1 MKKILGIL
9 LATFVIM
16 WIASFALV
24 FSIMH
29 VFCEF
34 ELISTTGLFTQ
45 TCIFA
50 SVLSILCLIITIVL
64 IKTEKTTKLEN
75 WLSNNRAQMM
85 LACTFITVF
94 CLSINA
100 ELIMTIEEMKEIISL
115 SWSISGISIAIFL
128 IWNVIAIEYL
138 VNKKPKKPSSCLLT
152 RTWKY
157 IQARR
162 TFYGDA
168 TTLLSS
174 INLMLVTMLFLVT
187 TTVFVYVSS
196 REATVSAQSMSILSL
211 FLCTNTVLSL
221 LFDILI
227 PFNEK
232 KKTMLQ
238 ESKVTNV
245 EVELQNEINKQT
257 EITLG
262 VIETIKNT
270 KNISQEV
277 KMQVIAEII
286 NCYSDRFRM
295 TPEEKI
301 QAKGE

>member
-1 MKKILGIL
+1 MKKILGIM

-24 FSIMH
+24 FSILH

-34 ELISTTGLFTQ
+34 ELISTTGLFTW

-50 SVLSILCLIITIVL
+50 SVLSVLCLIITIVL
-64 IKTEKTTKLEN
+64 IKTEKKTKLEN
-75 WLSNNRAQMM
+75 WLSNNRAKMM
-85 LACTFITVF
+85 LAYTFITVF
-94 CLSINA
+94 CLSIKA

-115 SWSISGISIAIFL
+115 SWSISGISMAIFL

-138 VNKKPKKPSSCLLT
+138 ENKKPNKPTSCLPT
-152 RTWKY
+152 KTWKY
-157 IQARR
+157 IQARGD
-162 TFYGDA
+162 FYHDA

-196 REATVSAQSMSILSL
+196 REATVFAQSMSILGL
-211 FLCTNTVLSL
+211 LLCTNTVLSL
-221 LFDILI
+221 LFDILK

-232 KKTMLQ
+232 KKAMLQ

-262 VIETIKNT
+262 AIEAVENT
-270 KNISQEV
+270 ENISQEV

-286 NCYSDRFRM
+286 NCYSNRFRM
-295 TPEEKI
+295 TPEE
-301 QAKGE
+301 QLQTKGE